1 MAAMQKRFFT
11 SILAALAVATTLTS
25 AGPAMAGLSARVDT
39 APVSDVGAMT
49 TGSSQAAA
57 AAEPQSIDQADAKQ
71 DVQGRGEGVAGGR
84 EAFAKRPRRAEHVAP
99 RESRPAPR
107 SVARPALTRV
117 SMVPTAPCHRWR

>member
-1 MAAMQKRFFT
+1 MAATQTRFFT
-11 SILAALAVATTLTS
+11 PLLAALAVATTLAS

-49 TGSSQAAA
+49 TGSSQPAA

-71 DVQGRGEGVAGGR
+71 GVQGREGVAAGR
-84 EAFAKRPRRAEHVAP
+84 EAFAKRPRRAEHTAP

-107 SVARPALTRV
+107 SVARPTLTRV
-117 SMVPTAPCHRWR
+117 SMIPTAPCHRWR

>member
-11 SILAALAVATTLTS
+11 PILAALAVAITLAS

-49 TGSSQAAA
+49 TGSSQAVAT
-57 AAEPQSIDQADAKQ
+57 AEPQSIEQADAKQ
-71 DVQGRGEGVAGGR
+71 DVQGRGEGVAPGR
-84 EAFAKRPRRAEHVAP
+84 EAFAKRPRRAEAAP
-99 RESRPAPR
+99 REFRPAPR
-107 SVARPALTRV
+107 SMARPALTRV